1 MLDNERESL
10 AMKAGTMRA
19 HSCLLWHGLDM
30 LHALQRSHSLEGK
43 LGKGRHAEKCSK
55 RFEPEGRACGRHS
68 PVPNFQHLHTSWEN
82 KLADCKASN
91 RSKSTI
97 PEVRA
102 SVMNPNAEQSMLF

>member
-1 MLDNERESL
+1 
-10 AMKAGTMRA
+10 MKA
-19 HSCLLWHGLDM
+19 HSGLLRHGLNM
-30 LHALQRSHSLEGK
+30 SHALQRSLSPEGK

-68 PVPNFQHLHTSWEN
+68 PVPNFQQLHTSWEN

-97 PEVRA
+97 PEVGA
-102 SVMNPNAEQSMLF
+102 SVMKSNDEQSVLF

>member
-1 MLDNERESL
+1 MS
-10 AMKAGTMRA
+10 
-19 HSCLLWHGLDM
+19 HGLNM
-30 LHALQRSHSLEGK
+30 SHKLNVSLALQRSQSPEGK
-43 LGKGRHAEKCSK
+43 LEKGRHAEKCSK

-68 PVPNFQHLHTSWEN
+68 PVPNFQQLHTSWEN

-102 SVMNPNAEQSMLF
+102 SAIIPNAE

>member
-1 MLDNERESL
+1 MHRGQVKPASV
-10 AMKAGTMRA
+10 MKA
-19 HSCLLWHGLDM
+19 HSGLLWHGLH
-30 LHALQRSHSLEGK
+30 LSHALQRGHSPEGK

-68 PVPNFQHLHTSWEN
+68 PVPNFQQLHTCWEN

-102 SVMNPNAEQSMLF
+102 SVMTLNAEPPMLF